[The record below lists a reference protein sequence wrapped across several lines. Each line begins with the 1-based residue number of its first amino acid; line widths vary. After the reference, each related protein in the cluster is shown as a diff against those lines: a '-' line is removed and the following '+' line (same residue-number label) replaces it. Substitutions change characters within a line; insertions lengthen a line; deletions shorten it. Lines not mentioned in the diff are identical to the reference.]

1 MTHDE
6 ALAAWTRCVQLC
18 ERKGNYYPIEND
30 GCLARKLR
38 VFKDAEIEEVKPAA
52 DALWPSGAY
61 KAILKVGTHYLAVR

>member
-1 MTHDE
+1 MNLEE
-6 ALAAWTRCVQLC
+6 ALAKYTRCVQLC
-18 ERKGNYYPIEND
+18 ERKGNFYSIEND

-38 VFKDAEIEEVKPAA
+38 VFKDAPIEEVKPAA